1 MKYTQ
6 NFNIQNYGEFVE
18 QSHLALK
25 KYGELFHL
33 VISGLNGMLR
43 RYDDYCNNNQ
53 EMKQIVERCNQ
64 SFGFLVDGISTL
76 KTEHKKFENYI
87 ENFEE
92 VSLAGPKTEPD
103 KQLGDWLKSSM
114 LTAPEEKIVENIDYL
129 NNTFL
134 KEQLNQIN
142 NHIENLCRVWQDENF
157 KSFAEEVLSGSQ
169 QLIDD
174 FEACSVQMKEHIMEN
189 QNSLEHNQN

>member
-6 NFNIQNYGEFVE
+6 NFNIQNYEEFL
-18 QSHLALK
+18 QHSHQALK
-25 KYGELFHL
+25 KYSELFHL

-53 EMKQIVERCNQ
+53 EMNQIVERCNQ

-92 VSLAGPKTEPD
+92 VSLSGPKTEPD

-134 KEQLNQIN
+134 QEQLNQIN
-142 NHIENLCRVWQDENF
+142 NHVENLGGVWQDENF

-189 QNSLEHNQN
+189 QNSLVHNQN